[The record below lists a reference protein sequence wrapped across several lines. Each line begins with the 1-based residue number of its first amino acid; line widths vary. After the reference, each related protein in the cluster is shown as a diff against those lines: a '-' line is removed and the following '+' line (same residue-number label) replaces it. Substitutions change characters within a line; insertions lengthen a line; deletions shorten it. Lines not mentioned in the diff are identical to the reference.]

1 MFNNI
6 TADSKLVGY
15 GILGL
20 LWCLGASAIIASA
33 QKREV
38 SINQYGLR
46 IGTIKDENKIIPVS
60 DTNN

>member
-6 TADSKLVGY
+6 TVDSKLVGY
-15 GILGL
+15 GVLGL

-38 SINQYGLR
+38 SINQSGLR
-46 IGTIKDENKIIPVS
+46 IGTIKDEN
-60 DTNN
+60 